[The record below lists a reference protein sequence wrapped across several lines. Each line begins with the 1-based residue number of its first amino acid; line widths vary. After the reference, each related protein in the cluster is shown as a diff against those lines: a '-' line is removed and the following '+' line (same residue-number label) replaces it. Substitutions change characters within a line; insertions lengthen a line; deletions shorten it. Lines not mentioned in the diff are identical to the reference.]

1 MIDLRNRHYVTVA
14 IRAEDGGTRPMAGDI
29 VESKGVLFVVKNSTQ
44 RWITLVA
51 VIKNKVEYIE
61 CLAKFKQD
69 TPIEI
74 KDWYPVSKTTDV
86 YVKYKGDIVFVGYYE
101 IISSHP

>member
-1 MIDLRNRHYVTVA
+1 MIDLRNRHYVTIA

-29 VESKGVLFVVKNSTQ
+29 VESKGILFAVKKSTE
-44 RWITLVA
+44 RWITLTA

-69 TPIEI
+69 TPVEI
-74 KDWYPVSKTTDV
+74 TDWYPTLSDSNV
-86 YVKYKGDIVFVGYYE
+86 YVKYKGNIVFVGYYE
-101 IISSHP
+101 VISSHP